1 MRLLVINPNTSRGV
15 TARIDAAAQDAALPG
30 DHFTTLCPAYGP
42 ELIVTQAD
50 ADHAKRA
57 VVDTARSYSAPLEGI
72 VLASFGNTG
81 ATEVRALRPDIP
93 VIGIAQAAF
102 CAVRSFEGP
111 FGIVTF
117 GKALVPGLQAET
129 ANEGLQEALLGI
141 SYVPGTDIGD
151 PATVQQRY
159 HTELAALCK
168 EMQNRGAASIVMGG
182 GPLAGLASQLSSEVS
197 IPLIDGTQAA
207 IELIRSLH
215 NAPAKNTGALH
226 DQA

>member
-1 MRLLVINPNTSRGV
+1 MRLLVINPNTSPGV
-15 TARIDAAAQDAALPG
+15 TARIDAAAQDAAQPG

-50 ADHAKRA
+50 ADQANRA
-57 VVDTARSYSAPLEGI
+57 VVDTARDYSAPLDGI

-81 ATEVRALRPDIP
+81 ATDVSALRPDIP

-102 CAVRSFEGP
+102 HAVRSIGGP

-129 ANEGLQEALLGI
+129 EKENLREALLGI
-141 SYVPGTDIGD
+141 SYLPSTDFGD

-159 HTELAALCK
+159 HADLAALCH

-182 GPLAGLASQLSSEVS
+182 GPLAGLASRLSSEIS

-207 IELIRSLH
+207 IEMIRSLH
-215 NAPAKNTGALH
+215 NKS
-226 DQA
+226 